1 MNVYQKNMIQMLKIG
16 NFAILLHI
24 PVFVIMAN
32 FFGTELSIAIFGP
45 LLLLTGQIIS
55 QFLLKNEK
63 LSSVLMGFSVIC
75 LSALMIHLGKGMIEW
90 HFHIFVSIGI
100 LSLLANPLTIIS
112 AALTAAV
119 HHISFYFLIP
129 ESIFNYQASLGI
141 VVIHAAF
148 VVIESIA
155 CSFLSYRFK
164 NVLDLQQK
172 INVEIAPLVFSID
185 DVSKITSQS
194 CSDLL
199 RSTDDNSSAITEISS
214 TAEQINQMVSATK
227 KQIENVLNTMKST
240 GESVKES
247 SEAIK
252 NGETFI
258 DKLNLIK
265 ESMDKLQSSSSNQ
278 LNEVSN
284 SVNTISDKTKIINDI
299 VFQTKLLSFN
309 ASVEAARAGEHG
321 KGFAVVAEEIG
332 ALANTSGAAA
342 EEIGSIVNQ
351 SKTQLNESIDSVSK
365 SLKAFQIQLT
375 ESFTMWDSINQK
387 LKQSFVNVEKN
398 SKVQETSLV
407 EISQAADQ
415 QHQGITELTKALTQ
429 IDQVSH
435 RSVGQLKQ
443 VEEMTHKLEADS
455 VKLHLIHEEISQ
467 NKKAA

>member
-1 MNVYQKNMIQMLKIG
+1 MNVYQKNMLQMLKIG
-16 NFAILLHI
+16 NISILLHI
-24 PVFVIMAN
+24 PVFLVMSN
-32 FFGTELSIAIFGP
+32 FFGTESSIAFFGP
-45 LLLLTGQIIS
+45 LILSIGQMLT
-55 QFLLKNEK
+55 QFLFKNEK
-63 LSSVLMGFSVIC
+63 LSSILMGFSVIC

-129 ESIFNYQASLGI
+129 ESIFNYQATLGI
-141 VVIHAAF
+141 VIIHAAF
-148 VVIESIA
+148 VVIEAIA

-172 INVEIAPLVFSID
+172 INVEIGPLVFSID
-185 DVSKITSQS
+185 DVSKTTSKS

-199 RSTDDNSSAITEISS
+199 RSTDDNSSAITQISS
-214 TAEQINQMVSATK
+214 TAEEINQMVAATK
-227 KQIENVLNTMKST
+227 KQIENVLTTMKST
-240 GESVKES
+240 GESVKDS
-247 SEAIK
+247 SDAIK
-252 NGETFI
+252 NGEAFI

-265 ESMDKLQSSSSNQ
+265 ESMDQLQSSSSNQ
-278 LNEVSN
+278 LKEVST

-342 EEIGSIVNQ
+342 EEIGTIVNQ
-351 SKTQLNESIDSVSK
+351 SKAQLNDSIESVSK
-365 SLKAFQIQLT
+365 SLKDFQVQLT
-375 ESFTMWDSINQK
+375 ESFTMWDGINQK
-387 LKQSFVNVEKN
+387 LKLSFSNVEKN
-398 SKVQETSLV
+398 SRIQETSLV

-415 QHQGITELTKALTQ
+415 QNQGITELTKALTQ
-429 IDQVSH
+429 IDQASH

-443 VEEMTHKLEADS
+443 VEEMTHKLEEDS

-467 NKKAA
+467 KNKAA